1 MLGPSASKTDE
12 RIEREERES
21 QGEKDQC
28 FPSHFNNQTKYIIF
42 TLLLPNQPPLEHW
55 LCMTP
60 SREMGKG

>member
-12 RIEREERES
+12 RIYREKTES
-21 QGEKDQC
+21 RRKG
-28 FPSHFNNQTKYIIF
+28 PMLHNQTKYTIF
-42 TLLLPNQPPLEHW
+42 TLLLPKQPPLEHW